1 MEDKK
6 MSKSSKKII
15 ALVAVVALV
24 AMLAVCLVACNAD
37 SYVKRLKDAG
47 YQAEAMTEKQ
57 IEEYGGS
64 DKIEW
69 GVAAVKGS
77 ISLSGI
83 EGEMVTI
90 VKFKNSDDA
99 KDTEAD
105 LKEAM
110 KDATVYRTGKIVMFG
125 TEQGVKDAK

>member
-1 MEDKK
+1 

-15 ALVAVVALV
+15 ALVAVIALV

-47 YQAEAMTEKQ
+47 YNAEAMTEEE
-57 IEEYGGS
+57 IEKNGGS

-69 GVAAVKGS
+69 GVVAVKGS
-77 ISLSGI
+77 VSLTSGV

-90 VKFKNSDDA
+90 VKYKNSDDA
-99 KDTEAD
+99 KKQEED
-105 LKEAM
+105 LKELMGDEKGA
-110 KDATVYRTGKIVMFG
+110 AVYRTGKIVMFG